1 MWRQAQVT
9 CLEST
14 CLSLCLELLW
24 INSIDP
30 DLIRT
35 KVTSMSG
42 KPSGTQVTCESHL
55 SLCSEAMPP
64 LTLVFWEPVWSSGWL
79 LLLKSLRTALV
90 RWTLWGPSGRGRLLT
105 MEATS

>member
-1 MWRQAQVT
+1 MT

-30 DLIRT
+30 NLIRT
-35 KVTSMSG
+35 KGTSVSG

-55 SLCSEAMPP
+55 SLYSEAMPP
-64 LTLVFWEPVWSSGWL
+64 LTLVFWEPTWSSSWL
-79 LLLKSLRTALV
+79 LPLQALRTALV
-90 RWTLWGPSGRGRLLT
+90 RWTRWGPSSRGRLLT
-105 MEATS
+105 MKATT